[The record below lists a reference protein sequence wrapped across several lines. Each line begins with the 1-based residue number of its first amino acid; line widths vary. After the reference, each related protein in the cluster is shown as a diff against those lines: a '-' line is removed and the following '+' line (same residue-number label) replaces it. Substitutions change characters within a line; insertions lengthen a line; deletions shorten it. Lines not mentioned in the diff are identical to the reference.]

1 MVFPYDHDNAPT
13 RELAS
18 APDSYLSVLASCFF
32 SFALH
37 TDPMLFMKFYYALA
51 FKLAL
56 RLSMVSKNASSVP
69 EEDAVYSTLTKPV
82 RQPAGRRRMKG
93 HANKTTNR
101 YHNRHD
107 TPCRT

>member
-1 MVFPYDHDNAPT
+1 
-13 RELAS
+13 
-18 APDSYLSVLASCFF
+18 
-32 SFALH
+32 
-37 TDPMLFMKFYYALA
+37 MLFMKFYYALA